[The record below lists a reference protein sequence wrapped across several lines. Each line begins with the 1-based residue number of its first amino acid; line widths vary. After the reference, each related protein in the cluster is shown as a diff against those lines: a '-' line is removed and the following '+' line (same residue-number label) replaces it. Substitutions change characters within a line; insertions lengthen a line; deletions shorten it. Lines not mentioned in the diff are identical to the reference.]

1 MDRIRREKMNILR
14 KAFKIFDGS
23 SWNEYHLKTDSKQ
36 VIHTK
41 ADGTDTTVEEQLLA
55 LNSTLK
61 SAIEYVDYPVTLD
74 SNAYV
79 APFSYYANNY
89 LPISDIK
96 KYGIPISITAV
107 EPNGQ
112 PSPISIT
119 PSTNGNY
126 RYTIA
131 ATAGKVVVTVAYL
144 KF

>member
-1 MDRIRREKMNILR
+1 MSIFK
-14 KAFKIFDGS
+14 KPFKIFNGK
-23 SWNEYHLKTDSKQ
+23 SWDEYHLKTDSTQ
-36 VIHTK
+36 VVHTK
-41 ADGTDTTVEEQLLA
+41 ADGTDTTVAEQLLA

-89 LPISDIK
+89 LPISDIE